1 MKENNSMW
9 FTFKNGAKLLAE
21 TPLMVL
27 ASIHE
32 MCRKS
37 SAGCLPMIT
46 HVDMVPNYFHFS
58 FFLGTVFYMQWLR
71 SGTDLITY
79 ESELHGWVSRMACSI
94 NGSPP
99 RWVAHRYLHSDSCI
113 FFASVHTHHDTYTN
127 YAIYAIYVQY
137 VPELTL
143 VTAVCPVT
151 LMTTAVELHLWLIL
165 FCLYKMQIL
174 LLVWCKMPV
183 WAQQSIHKLG
193 TICTICKLYTICKVY
208 ILIDPQVSKLHIMFY
223 LHIWDPNLLMDSDP
237 STGEGHGFKYAKNT

>member
-37 SAGCLPMIT
+37 SAGCLLMIA

-58 FFLGTVFYMQWLR
+58 FFLCSVFYMQWLR

-113 FFASVHTHHDTYTN
+113 FFVSCTYTLWYIYKLCNLCNLCSICPGTYVGDGSLSSHVDDNSSWAASLIDIVLLVQDANTFASLVQNASVSATEYTQTRHN
-127 YAIYAIYVQY
+127 
-137 VPELTL
+137 
-143 VTAVCPVT
+143 
-151 LMTTAVELHLWLIL
+151 MHN
-165 FCLYKMQIL
+165 MQTIHN
-174 LLVWCKMPV
+174 M
-183 WAQQSIHKLG
+183 QSIH
-193 TICTICKLYTICKVY
+193 
-208 ILIDPQVSKLHIMFY
+208 IDRPPGL
-223 LHIWDPNLLMDSDP
+223 
-237 STGEGHGFKYAKNT
+237 